1 MRPKETHHDQG
12 GSRAAG
18 SDSDQWAAHE
28 PMTFLCKAEAQ
39 GKEGGRSNWVALL
52 RLFKKP
58 TGHST
63 VENLGFPA
71 VLWLMGQIPW
81 YLSFL
86 FTLCHK
92 LGCYSSNIHCLPR
105 PFTPE
110 WYWAW
115 PDYVGWPTECGLK
128 WSMPLPSGDLT
139 SYKGIPPVTLGVAN
153 NAMTRTGPRNW
164 LVQEEEETWEQTRR
178 QSSAWS
184 STVPAHLWE
193 DWRAGNKHLLLPAT
207 GIVVGC

>member
-1 MRPKETHHDQG
+1 
-12 GSRAAG
+12 
-18 SDSDQWAAHE
+18 
-28 PMTFLCKAEAQ
+28 MTFLCKAEAQ
-39 GKEGGRSNWVALL
+39 GKEGGRSHWFALL

-115 PDYVGWPTECGLK
+115 PDFVGWPTECGLK
-128 WSMPLPSGDLT
+128 WYMPLPSGDLT
-139 SYKGIPPVTLGVAN
+139 SYSDSSCQGVVN

-178 QSSAWS
+178 QSAAGS
-184 STVPAHLWE
+184 STTPAHLWE
-193 DWRAGNKHLLLPAT
+193 DWRASNKHLWLPAT
-207 GIVVGC
+207 GILWLVAM